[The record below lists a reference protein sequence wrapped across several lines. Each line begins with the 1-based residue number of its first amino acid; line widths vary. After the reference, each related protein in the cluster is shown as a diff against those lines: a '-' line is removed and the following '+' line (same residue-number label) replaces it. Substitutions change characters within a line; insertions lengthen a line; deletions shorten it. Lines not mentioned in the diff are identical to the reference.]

1 MAIEI
6 LSLIPF
12 GFFKS
17 TQHSN
22 SAHLS
27 RLCPFNQ
34 PIQKPTPTYTCNN
47 ITMGTTS
54 VRRNLFNNHLS
65 KRAVST
71 VPPMQGSSS
80 NTSNV
85 QSSRSGSSSETNSTS
100 LDLTTGSTDNG
111 EIVVKDKNGGYK
123 LDIPV
128 LAPVIGGEDGDEI
141 EGFDESQN
149 GGGSGATVVS
159 TGETEIGGREKESM
173 WNGNELLLRQKRE
186 CVYVYTRTNAWLRN
200 RGQLDR
206 NDVPQSE

>member
-1 MAIEI
+1 
-6 LSLIPF
+6 
-12 GFFKS
+12 
-17 TQHSN
+17 
-22 SAHLS
+22 
-27 RLCPFNQ
+27 
-34 PIQKPTPTYTCNN
+34 
-47 ITMGTTS
+47 MGTTS
-54 VRRNLFNNHLS
+54 VRRNLFNSHLS

-85 QSSRSGSSSETNSTS
+85 QSSRSGSSSETNSSS
-100 LDLTTGSTDNG
+100 LNITTGSTDNG

-141 EGFDESQN
+141 EGFDETQN

-173 WNGNELLLRQKRE
+173 WSGNGLLLRQGKYRAN
-186 CVYVYTRTNAWLRN
+186 VW
-200 RGQLDR
+200 
-206 NDVPQSE
+206 

>member
-1 MAIEI
+1 
-6 LSLIPF
+6 
-12 GFFKS
+12 
-17 TQHSN
+17 
-22 SAHLS
+22 
-27 RLCPFNQ
+27 
-34 PIQKPTPTYTCNN
+34 
-47 ITMGTTS
+47 MGTTS

-80 NTSNV
+80 NTNV

-100 LDLTTGSTDNG
+100 LNLTTGSTDNG
-111 EIVVKDKNGGYK
+111 EIVVKDKNGGYR

-173 WNGNELLLRQKRE
+173 WNGNELLLRQKKE